1 MCLHNEF
8 SFSHPALHRFTIGFS
23 IGITRIESNGNE
35 EKWEG
40 KKTCW
45 RAKDERIFAC
55 FRENFVPLL
64 FVDESSSGRGAPL
77 SLFTFYG
84 SVKTTVFPPPRLT
97 PSRSRE
103 KESFCEIYPRRYEP
117 APPLDQVTRP
127 SDGHALSSLKRISVI
142 SSSTNFFGFRKIL
155 ERYTADNNRYAVQL
169 RHLLFKW
176 SFAHWTLPV
185 F

>member
-1 MCLHNEF
+1 M
-8 SFSHPALHRFTIGFS
+8 R
-23 IGITRIESNGNE
+23 
-35 EKWEG
+35 G
-40 KKTCW
+40 KKDLLARERRTDFRVFSRKLCFFIIRW
-45 RAKDERIFAC
+45 R
-55 FRENFVPLL
+55 V
-64 FVDESSSGRGAPL
+64 VVGARHPP
-77 SLFTFYG
+77 FTFYG

-176 SFAHWTLPV
+176 SFAYWTLPV